1 MIIDGSDRMQSVCT
15 VAVKETT
22 CTTEAVMAVEMV
34 VIEEVTMQLSDIVM
48 VIAVV

>member
-1 MIIDGSDRMQSVCT
+1 MAVTGCKAYIRT